1 MCPLTQR
8 KGVFF
13 GGGGGYFKFRVL
25 YPQSTIE
32 FNRSARSIAPHKR
45 AREKRARERERQR
58 PTFFDGER
66 SKTRE
71 DRRPKNATTTTT
83 PPPFAGYIKRG
94 TLFKRSAED
103 FGRRRFDCRSAD

>member
-13 GGGGGYFKFRVL
+13 LGGGILSLGFYI
-25 YPQSTIE
+25 YSPQL
-32 FNRSARSIAPHKR
+32 NSIAC
-45 AREKRARERERQR
+45 AFDCSTQTRERETRERERERQR

>member
-13 GGGGGYFKFRVL
+13 LGGGGDFKFRVL

-45 AREKRARERERQR
+45 AREKRERER
-58 PTFFDGER
+58 D
-66 SKTRE
+66 K
-71 DRRPKNATTTTT
+71 DRLSSTARDR
-83 PPPFAGYIKRG
+83 KRG
-94 TLFKRSAED
+94 KIVVQKTLPLPLLLLLSLD
-103 FGRRRFDCRSAD
+103 I